1 MLQTEPILGWCSVR
15 PQDPGPP
22 AWQAV
27 GGAQAIVGSL
37 GSELR
42 DYTHSSDL
50 WAETKAQHR
59 LTEKGQTRPSVQE
72 ARGKPNSE
80 NPSPIAGSIALP
92 VSKESCLLPL
102 IELKTQ
108 CFLKLLITQKS
119 YYFFLILKSQPSF
132 FKGESIHFN
141 VLDIYQEI
149 YFISFLDS
157 SIP

>member
-22 AWQAV
+22 AWRAV
-27 GGAQAIVGSL
+27 RGARATAGSL

-50 WAETKAQHR
+50 WTETKAQHR
-59 LTEKGQTRPSVQE
+59 LTGKGQTHPSAQE

-102 IELKTQ
+102 IESKTQ

-119 YYFFLILKSQPSF
+119 YYSF
-132 FKGESIHFN
+132 F
-141 VLDIYQEI
+141 
-149 YFISFLDS
+149 YFKITT
-157 SIP
+157 IIV